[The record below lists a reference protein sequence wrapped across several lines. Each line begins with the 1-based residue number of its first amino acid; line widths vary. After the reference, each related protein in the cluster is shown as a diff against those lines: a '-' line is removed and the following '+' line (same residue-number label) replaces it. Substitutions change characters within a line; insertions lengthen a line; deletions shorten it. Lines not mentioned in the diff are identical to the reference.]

1 MNHSPVPSSPYAGI
15 GYIPSSFSPLEQ
27 EGLPQWLQTAEPAKR
42 LRLMRIRE
50 EGRTLRRE
58 LTEAMSKLQTLHEFC
73 RPKLEQMARESHGDV
88 VDTENGTFLVF
99 KPNSAMLPNRLD
111 EVLVSQRSLYE
122 AALQN
127 FSQTQLLQLG
137 GNPFVKLAIPT
148 EFDLFAGFNGKERDA
163 SDAVS
168 SIVCYA
174 DEGVGY
180 ALRVRKLDLGK
191 QYQEY
196 LTRQLA
202 AGSLQ
207 QVKCEAAMNVL
218 SEELAIAD
226 IKGLLSSAAKVILN
240 EFIKGAARD
249 DPHGSQIRHTLNDG
263 VSPYD
268 FAEEW
273 SLHLLDDLALS
284 EVLVFGAAKPQ
295 APCVAFVPGHPQQP
309 LKEYPSRSAFLNDL
323 QVQLSDGA
331 FRAFFHRFVPLAKW
345 PGVLEALQETD
356 EYTRNRRLN
365 LRTQS
370 LNKGLKAHWYEQM
383 CRRLAD
389 DAKYLAVP
397 TAKVEGRTAFAR
409 IPDFLEATQQHLMY
423 GAGVGF
429 QAREE
434 DEGQAPSDYVT
445 PLRWVILPNGRYG
458 RWASNL
464 STYTLPPKLQ
474 FDPPDNQGIIHSSLG
489 RAIRI
494 NGHSYLIKFD
504 ASIGKERLYLDS
516 EARTYNPI
524 LEHNGAGSW
533 HHSLERPERWGR
545 LSLLRRLGSW
555 LDDLG
560 DDELMLAA
568 RLSGVTNA
576 TLRRV
581 YSHDDA
587 PPALLVWT
595 IGQLRRVR
603 KTESLLALVKDG
615 RVVPAEYEVPELA
628 EFRAL
633 FTVTQ
638 TQVPRPRRSP
648 QQDDGNAYCGTD
660 CGAPPAV
667 LFLEWYDRLFRAFMA
682 RSEHMLQLPE
692 PAQVASDL
700 QLGELRQHYPN
711 LPVQLLDELIA
722 QSSPPVLERL
732 SRGVLDLNLFE
743 RSRRAWN
750 AYRLTRALMGF
761 RAPAQADIDTRTL
774 AFALL
779 PALPGWHSDLNL
791 ALYPG
796 DVRRTTPRRL
806 AQVPGAASWGLG
818 SGGPFSYEVVQL
830 QGERYLESRSHRDFY
845 AALLDLMGAAQRQR
859 LGLGTNETER
869 LRDLL
874 YELAVS
880 QPMRTLALLG
890 IERPRV
896 TLHPHGSER
905 RARAMAGTGGRFE
918 RESSIERLQ
927 LMFPRASESHIQRIF
942 DQVTRQGPTVV
953 DALNRLEDSRLRLDG
968 ALRAWVGASN
978 VYGAGFGA
986 RRRGH
991 IAEQLLNALD
1001 PTITVLEIN
1010 DAFVSSLP
1018 ELPLDYDAIE
1028 RLTLDLPAMNN
1039 LPGSFL
1045 ARFANLRELRLNTRV
1060 GRLPNGLVELPQL
1073 RSLSL
1078 TNAHLRPEDLRPI
1091 GQIAQLRE
1099 LSIIHLTPPQSEG
1112 ESVYAART
1120 WDTEDMAAIA
1130 RCQHLRHLQIRDCR
1144 ALFEGDVIGTL
1155 APLQQLTHLDLSGNS
1170 FTLYGENVRGLVHLR
1185 HLDLSRNPLNAGL
1198 DVSAMSDLR
1207 CLDLHYSRADWPVGL
1222 ENLAHIE
1229 QADLAEVDLNT
1240 VPAGAGRVRGLRL
1253 SVVNLNATDRERV
1266 LREMAEVN
1274 NLSGADHSEFR
1285 LSRVE
1290 LGETSNESEEE
1301 DTEPE
1306 ADVGAEGIIVGNLFD
1321 GLSEQDRS
1329 LAQQLVD
1336 SNSNGSRA
1344 FFALMN
1350 TILSRT
1356 PADERDEVTRQAH
1369 SIILRMF
1376 DEARRE
1382 EFYRVALDLGCI
1394 DSAVQRFSDLL
1405 GLAEADRVAA
1415 NTSGN
1420 ARPELIDLGLSLW
1433 RLRSLRASVARRYLD
1448 WWGQRGGQP
1457 DYAEIELYIR
1467 IALTARLRLRHQPR
1481 RQVNASMVTW
1491 MSSSMVDEVETDVLT
1506 TQAQDFPVALSDQ
1519 PFWQEH
1525 LVAQEC
1531 APWSYEVESALQE
1544 LAVGEG
1550 LPRTLGES
1558 ARTRLEQLLTQARKV
1573 IAERDEVPVNSG
1585 PLVLDNEDHRLQA
1598 FNLMPAMIQLSRV
1611 EYTRQVVSEY
1621 FAQGVPTQ
1629 SPQPGPSGV
1638 QRKP

>member
-1 MNHSPVPSSPYAGI
+1 MPYAGI
-15 GYIPSSFSPLEQ
+15 GYIPSLVSPLEQ
-27 EGLPQWLQTAEPAKR
+27 EGLPQWLQTADPVKR

-58 LTEAMSKLQTLHEFC
+58 LTAAMSTLQTLHEFC
-73 RPKLEQMARESHGDV
+73 RPKLEQMAQESHGDV

-127 FSQTQLLQLG
+127 FSRTQLLQLG

-163 SDAVS
+163 FDAIS

-174 DEGVGY
+174 DGDIGY

-202 AGSLQ
+202 AGSWQ
-207 QVKCEAAMNVL
+207 QAKCEAAMSVL

-226 IKGLLSSAAKVILN
+226 IKGLLSSAAKVVLN

-263 VSPYD
+263 ISPYD
-268 FAEEW
+268 YAEEW
-273 SLHLLDDLALS
+273 SLHLLGDVALS
-284 EVLVFGAAKPQ
+284 EILVFGADKPQ
-295 APCVAFVPGHPQQP
+295 SPCVAFVPGHPQQP

-323 QVQLSDGA
+323 QIQLTSSD
-331 FRAFFHRFVPLAKW
+331 FQAFFRRFVPMAKW
-345 PGVLEALQETD
+345 SSVFDAMQEPD
-356 EYTRNRRLN
+356 EYTRNKRLN
-365 LRTQS
+365 LRTES
-370 LNKGLKAHWYEQM
+370 LGKGLKAHWYEQM
-383 CRRLAD
+383 CRRLGD
-389 DAKYLAVP
+389 DARYLAVP
-397 TAKVEGRTAFAR
+397 TALVEGRTKTFAP
-409 IPDFLEATQQHLMY
+409 IPYFLEATQQHLMF
-423 GAGVGF
+423 GVGVGF
-429 QAREE
+429 QAGEE
-434 DEGQAPSDYVT
+434 DEGQAPSDFVK
-445 PLRWVILPNGRYG
+445 PWRWVILPNGRYG
-458 RWASNL
+458 RWVSNL

-474 FDPPDNQGIIHSSLG
+474 LDPPDNQGIIHSSLG

-494 NGHSYLIKFD
+494 NGRSYLIKFD
-504 ASIGKERLYLDS
+504 ASIGKERLYLVS

-560 DDELMLAA
+560 DDDLLLAA

-603 KTESLLALVKDG
+603 KTESLLTLVKDG

-633 FTVTQ
+633 FTVTE

-648 QQDDGNAYCGTD
+648 QQDDGNAYCGPD

-667 LFLEWYDRLFRAFMA
+667 LFLEWYDRLFRAFLA
-682 RSEHMLQLPE
+682 RSETALQLPE
-692 PAQVASDL
+692 PAQVASA
-700 QLGELRQHYPN
+700 QQIGELVQHYPS
-711 LPVQLLDELIA
+711 LPVQILEELIA

-732 SRGVLDLNLFE
+732 ARGVLDLNLFE

-806 AQVPGAASWGLG
+806 AQVPGAASWGMG

-830 QGERYLESRSHRDFY
+830 QGERYLESRFHVDFY
-845 AALLDLMGAAQRQR
+845 AALLDMMGAAQRQR

-869 LRDLL
+869 LRNLL
-874 YELAVS
+874 YELAAS
-880 QPMRTLALLG
+880 QPTRTLAMLG

-905 RARAMAGTGGRFE
+905 RARAMAGTGGRFD

-927 LMFPRASESHIQRIF
+927 LMFPRALDSQIEHIL

-953 DALNRLEDSRLRLDG
+953 DALNRLEEARLRLDG
-968 ALRAWVGASN
+968 SLRAWVGATT

-1001 PTITVLEIN
+1001 PTVTVLEIN
-1010 DAFVSSLP
+1010 DTFVSSLP

-1028 RLTLDLPAMNN
+1028 CLTINLPAMNS

-1078 TNAHLRPEDLRPI
+1078 TNAYLRPEDLRPI
-1091 GQIAQLRE
+1091 GQISQLRE

-1130 RCQHLRHLQIRDCR
+1130 RCQHLRRLQIQDCR
-1144 ALFEGDVIGTL
+1144 ALFEGDVIGAL

-1170 FTLYGENVRGLVHLR
+1170 FTLYGENVRGLIHLR
-1185 HLDLSRNPLNAGL
+1185 HLDLSRNPLYARV

-1229 QADLAEVDLNT
+1229 QANLAEVDLNT

-1274 NLSGADHSEFR
+1274 NLQGADHSEFY

-1301 DTEPE
+1301 DTDPG
-1306 ADVGAEGIIVGNLFD
+1306 AQLGAEGIGVGNLFD

-1336 SNSNGSRA
+1336 ANSNGSRA

-1356 PADERDEVTRQAH
+1356 PADEREEVIRQAH

-1376 DEARRE
+1376 DETRRE

-1420 ARPELIDLGLSLW
+1420 ARPELIELGLSLW

-1448 WWGQRGGQP
+1448 WWGQRAGQP

-1481 RQVNASMVTW
+1481 RQVNAGMVTW
-1491 MSSSMVDEVETDVLT
+1491 MSSSMADEVETDVLT

-1573 IAERDEVPVNSG
+1573 IAERDEVPVSSG

-1611 EYTRQVVSEY
+1611 EYTRQVVSVY
-1621 FAQGVPTQ
+1621 FAQVIPTL

>member
-1 MNHSPVPSSPYAGI
+1 MNNSPAPSLPYAGI

-27 EGLPQWLQTAEPAKR
+27 EGLPQWLQTADPAKR

-58 LTEAMSKLQTLHEFC
+58 LTATISKLQTLYEFC
-73 RPKLEQMARESHGDV
+73 RPQLEKMAGKSYGEV
-88 VDTENGTFLVF
+88 VDTVNGTFLVF
-99 KPNSAMLPNRLD
+99 KPQSDTLPNDLD
-111 EVLVSQRSLYE
+111 EVLLSQRSMYE

-127 FSQTQLLQLG
+127 FNQAQLLQLAR
-137 GNPFVKLAIPT
+137 NPYIKLAVPT
-148 EFDLFAGFNGKERDA
+148 EFDLFAGFTGKDRNA
-163 SDAVS
+163 WSS
-168 SIVCYA
+168 IISIVCYA
-174 DEGVGY
+174 DEGIAY
-180 ALRVRKLDLGK
+180 ALRVRSLDMGK

-196 LTRQLA
+196 LTRELA
-202 AGSLQ
+202 ADSLA
-207 QVKCEAAMNVL
+207 QVKCVAAMNVL
-218 SEELAIAD
+218 AEELAIAD
-226 IKGLLSSAAKVILN
+226 IKGLLSSAANVIVN
-240 EFIKGAARD
+240 AFINGAARD
-249 DPHGSQIRHTLNDG
+249 DRHGSQIRHTLNDG
-263 VSPYD
+263 ISPYD
-268 FAEEW
+268 YAEEW
-273 SLHLLDDLALS
+273 SLHLLGDVALS
-284 EVLVFGAAKPQ
+284 EILVFGADKPQ
-295 APCVAFVPGHPQQP
+295 SPCVAFVPGHPQQP

-323 QVQLSDGA
+323 QIQLTSSD
-331 FRAFFHRFVPLAKW
+331 FQAFFRRFVPMAKW
-345 PGVLEALQETD
+345 SSVFDALQEPD
-356 EYTRNRRLN
+356 EYTRNKRLN
-365 LRTQS
+365 LRTES
-370 LNKGLKAHWYEQM
+370 LGKGLKAHWYEQM
-383 CRRLAD
+383 CRRLGD
-389 DAKYLAVP
+389 DARYLAVP
-397 TAKVEGRTAFAR
+397 TALVEGRTKTFAP
-409 IPDFLEATQQHLMY
+409 IPYFLEATQQHLMF

-429 QAREE
+429 QAEEE
-434 DEGQAPSDYVT
+434 DEGQAPSDFVK
-445 PLRWVILPNGRYG
+445 PWRWVILPNGRYG

-464 STYTLPPKLQ
+464 SSYTLPPKLQ
-474 FDPPDNQGIIHSSLG
+474 FDPPNSQGIIHSSLG

-494 NGHSYLIKFD
+494 NGRSYLIKFD

-560 DDELMLAA
+560 DDDLMLAA
-568 RLSGVTNA
+568 RLSGVTNT

-581 YSHDDA
+581 YSNDDA

-603 KTESLLALVKDG
+603 KTESLLTLVKDG

-633 FTVTQ
+633 YTVTE

-648 QQDDGNAYCGTD
+648 QPDDDNAYCGPD
-660 CGAPPAV
+660 CGTPPAV
-667 LFLEWYDRLFRAFMA
+667 LFLEWYDRLFRAFLA
-682 RSEHMLQLPE
+682 RSETALQLPE
-692 PAQVASDL
+692 PAQVASDV
-700 QLGELRQHYPN
+700 QLGELVQHYPN
-711 LPVQLLDELIA
+711 LPVQMLDELIV
-722 QSSPPVLERL
+722 QSSPAVLERL
-732 SRGVLDLNLFE
+732 ARGVLDLNLFE

-750 AYRLTRALMGF
+750 AYRLTRTLMGF
-761 RAPAQADIDTRTL
+761 RAPVQADINTRTL
-774 AFALL
+774 AFELL

-791 ALYPG
+791 AMYPG

-830 QGERYLESRSHRDFY
+830 QGERYLESRFHVDFY
-845 AALLDLMGAAQRQR
+845 AALLDLMGPAQRQR
-859 LGLGTNETER
+859 LGLGTNETAR

-880 QPMRTLALLG
+880 QPTRSQALLG

-927 LMFPRASESHIQRIF
+927 LMFPRASESHIQHIL

-953 DALNRLEDSRLRLDG
+953 DALNRLEDARLRLDG
-968 ALRAWVGASN
+968 ALRAWVGATT
-978 VYGAGFGA
+978 VYGTGFAA

-1001 PTITVLEIN
+1001 PTVTVLEIN
-1010 DAFVSSLP
+1010 DAFVDSLP
-1018 ELPLDYDAIE
+1018 ALPLEFDAIQ
-1028 RLTLDLPAMNN
+1028 RLTLNLPSMDT
-1039 LPGSFL
+1039 LPGSFI
-1045 ARFANLRELRLNTRV
+1045 ARFANLRELHLTARIDS
-1060 GRLPNGLVELPQL
+1060 LPNGLTDLPQL
-1073 RSLSL
+1073 HTLSL
-1078 TNAHLRPEDLRPI
+1078 INAHMRAEDLRPI
-1091 GQIAQLRE
+1091 GLLSQLRE
-1099 LSIIHLTPPQSEG
+1099 LNIINLWPAASPSQTFTW
-1112 ESVYAART
+1112 YA
-1120 WDTEDMAAIA
+1120 EDMAAIA
-1130 RCQHLRHLQIRDCR
+1130 RCQHLQRLVLRDCQ
-1144 ALFEGDVIGTL
+1144 AWFEGDVIGALT
-1155 APLQQLTHLDLSGNS
+1155 PLQHLTYLDLSGNA
-1170 FTLYGENVRGLVHLR
+1170 FTLYGENVSGLVHLR
-1185 HLDLSRNPLNAGL
+1185 HLDLSRTPLHDAI
-1198 DVSAMSDLR
+1198 DVRRMSELR
-1207 CLDLHYSRADWPVGL
+1207 CLDLHYSYAAWPLGL
-1222 ENLAHIE
+1222 EGLTHIE
-1229 QADLAEVDLNT
+1229 RANLEDVNLLSVA
-1240 VPAGAGRVRGLRL
+1240 AGAGRVPGLRL
-1253 SVVNLNATDRERV
+1253 SVHGLNPTDRER
-1266 LREMAEVN
+1266 LLSELAQVN
-1274 NLSGADHSEFR
+1274 NLSGAIYGEVR
-1285 LSRVE
+1285 LSRVMM
-1290 LGETSNESEEE
+1290 GESTSESEEE
-1301 DTEPE
+1301 
-1306 ADVGAEGIIVGNLFD
+1306 VSGGEGDENVLLE
-1321 GLSEQDRS
+1321 GLSTQERS
-1329 LAQQLVD
+1329 LAQELID
-1336 SNSNGSRA
+1336 ADSNGSRA

-1356 PADERDEVTRQAH
+1356 PADEREEVTRQAH

-1376 DEARRE
+1376 DETRRE

-1405 GLAEADRVAA
+1405 GLAEADRVVAT
-1415 NTSGN
+1415 TSGD
-1420 ARPELIDLGLSLW
+1420 ARPALIELGLSLW
-1433 RLRSLRASVARRYLD
+1433 RVRSLRESVARRYRD
-1448 WWGQRGGQP
+1448 WWAQRPNPDGQP

-1481 RQVNASMVTW
+1481 RQANAGMVTW
-1491 MSSSMVDEVETDVLT
+1491 MTRSMADEVETDVLT

-1573 IAERDEVPVNSG
+1573 IAERDEVPVSSG

-1598 FNLMPAMIQLSRV
+1598 FNLMPALIQLSRV